1 MAQIQPNCFECKYH
15 FITHQPKRPY
25 GCRRFGFKGPFLPSR
40 MVFQETGMKCAYFER
55 VINTVDILGEHNQCL
70 TACRGHGVKLRHGAE
85 IDQPSKQ
92 QCRDCRHHRA

>member
-40 MVFQETGMKCAYFER
+40 MVFGNWHEMCLLR
-55 VINTVDILGEHNQCL
+55 VEPARRQ
-70 TACRGHGVKLRHGAE
+70 GA
-85 IDQPSKQ
+85 
-92 QCRDCRHHRA
+92 RANRI

>member
-40 MVFQETGMKCAYFER
+40 MVFQETGMKCAYYEASR
-55 VINTVDILGEHNQCL
+55 RADHG
-70 TACRGHGVKLRHGAE
+70 RGPTGSNGRLA
-85 IDQPSKQ
+85 
-92 QCRDCRHHRA
+92 

>member
-40 MVFQETGMKCAYFER
+40 MVFQETGMKCAYFESSR
-55 VINTVDILGEHNQCL
+55 RADKGAGQPDLTGDWHDHRLQC
-70 TACRGHGVKLRHGAE
+70 GAGKH
-85 IDQPSKQ
+85 Q
-92 QCRDCRHHRA
+92 DCP

>member
-40 MVFQETGMKCAYFER
+40 MVFQETGMKSDKA
-55 VINTVDILGEHNQCL
+55 
-70 TACRGHGVKLRHGAE
+70 RGPTGSNGRLA
-85 IDQPSKQ
+85 
-92 QCRDCRHHRA
+92 

>member
-40 MVFQETGMKCAYFER
+40 MVFQETGMKCATSSR
-55 VINTVDILGEHNQCL
+55 AGAPTR
-70 TACRGHGVKLRHGAE
+70 RGPAGSNGRLA
-85 IDQPSKQ
+85 
-92 QCRDCRHHRA
+92 